1 MHSDSI
7 TIAVEHQHIH
17 GTLAVPETGIPGIL
31 FVHGWSGSQEN
42 DLVRA
47 REIAAL
53 GCACLTFDLRGHA
66 ATENLRPSITPEHNL
81 RDALAAYDTLISKPM
96 VDKSAIAVIG
106 SSYGAYLAAI
116 LTSLRPVRW
125 LSLRAPAIYR
135 DAHWTSPKGKLDRL
149 DLTLYRQ
156 QRIDSSDNNA
166 LDACAKFAG
175 DVLLVES
182 ERDDYIPHPT
192 VTNYIGAFRKAH
204 SLTYRVVDAADHALS
219 DGRSRQAYTSLLVQW
234 IREMVLGAR

>member
-1 MHSDSI
+1 MHSDPV
-7 TIAVEHQHIH
+7 TIAVERQHIC

-31 FVHGWSGSQEN
+31 FLHGWSGSQEN
-42 DLVRA
+42 DLMRA
-47 REIAAL
+47 RQIAAL
-53 GCACLTFDLRGHA
+53 VCACLTFDLRGHA
-66 ATENLRPSITPEHNL
+66 GTETLRPSITPERNL
-81 RDALAAYDTLISKPM
+81 QDALAAYDMLISQSM

-116 LTSLRPVRW
+116 LTSLRSVKW

-135 DAHWTSPKGKLDRL
+135 DAHWTAPKGILDRL

-156 QRIDSSDNNA
+156 QRIDSSENNA
-166 LDACAKFAG
+166 LAACANFAG

-182 ERDDYIPHPT
+182 ERDDYIPHQT
-192 VTNYIGAFRKAH
+192 VGNYMAAFGKAH
-204 SLTYRVVDAADHALS
+204 SLTYRVVASADHALS
-219 DGRSRQAYTSLLVQW
+219 DERSRQAYTSLLVGW